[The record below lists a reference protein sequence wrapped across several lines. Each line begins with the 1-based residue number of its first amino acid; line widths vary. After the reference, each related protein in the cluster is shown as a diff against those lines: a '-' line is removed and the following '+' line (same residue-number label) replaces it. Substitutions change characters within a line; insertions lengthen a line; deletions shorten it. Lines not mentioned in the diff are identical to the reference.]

1 MMQLVSEVRSTS
13 PRCFLSVLAGV
24 AVFFVASATAAAPC
38 EVPDNGTGTVD
49 LPPLGCE
56 YPGDTAGDIYEI
68 VDGLPP
74 GTTIQ
79 MVPVHK
85 GFFCAMA
92 LGTCTGPV
100 PGGICEV
107 PGGSLGGNLAC
118 AQPDVQLDISGTGLL
133 ASFNRFITIPLDWEA
148 HSGPRNP
155 GDPVQSF
162 PTEMFRMQGQ
172 IFGDPDFCVLNL
184 RAGSQLGLPS
194 PGTTVLSELPAGDW
208 NVDSFFDITYEID
221 FQACPGSQ
229 LEGFSGTTQGTL
241 RIRTGE
247 TLPTAPS
254 VSALSQLGAASL
266 AALLLVAGTTLM
278 LRRRAEFG

>member
-1 MMQLVSEVRSTS
+1 MMQLVSEARSPS
-13 PRCFLSVLAGV
+13 SRCFLAVLAGV

-49 LPPLGCE
+49 LPPQGCE
-56 YPGDTAGDIYEI
+56 YSGNTAGDIYEF

-74 GTTIQ
+74 LTTIQ
-79 MVPVHK
+79 MVPVHSH
-85 GFFCAMA
+85 FICANP
-92 LGTCTGPV
+92 LGTCTGPL
-100 PGGICEV
+100 PPGICEV

-118 AQPDVQLDISGTGLL
+118 AQADVELVISGTGAL
-133 ASFNRFITIPLDWEA
+133 AGFFRVISLPLDWEA
-148 HSGPRNP
+148 HSGPRTP

-162 PTEMFRMQGQ
+162 STEMVRMQGQ
-172 IFGDPDFCVLNL
+172 LFGDPDFCVFSL

-221 FQACPGSQ
+221 FQGCPGSVI
-229 LEGFSGTTQGTL
+229 EGFGGTTQGTL

-247 TLPTAPS
+247 TLPTAAS
-254 VSALSQLGAASL
+254 VSALSQLGAVSL